1 MFKRFSLTLE
11 GNQHN
16 VKITKRKNCKQ
27 IILKFNFK
35 CKEPVVS
42 IPYSLPYQAGLD
54 FLKKNFDWV
63 KKQANN
69 YHNLQFQELQHVS
82 LLGESYYIEKI
93 NSIKPKVEIL
103 HNPKQ
108 VLCFYKDHN
117 SIHSQIV
124 KALRQQA
131 RNHLTALAYQKAQLL
146 GVNIK
151 KIAIRDT
158 ISRWGSCSSKGNL
171 NFSFRI
177 IMAPAFVSD
186 YIVSHEVAHL
196 VEFNHSKNFWVLVDS
211 LTPYRTRAEEWL
223 LKHKYT
229 LY

>member
-1 MFKRFSLTLE
+1 MFKKFTLTLE
-11 GNQHN
+11 GSPHV

-35 CKEPVVS
+35 CKEPTIS

-63 KKQANN
+63 KKQATN
-69 YHNLQFQELQHVS
+69 YQNLQFQELSHVS
-82 LLGESYYIEKI
+82 LLGEQYFIEKR
-93 NSIKPKVEIL
+93 NSTKAKVEIL

-108 VLCFYKDHN
+108 FLCFYKDHN
-117 SIHSQIV
+117 SIHKQIV
-124 KALRQQA
+124 KALQQQA
-131 RNHLTALAYQKAQLL
+131 KKHLTSLAQKKACQL
-146 GVNIK
+146 GVTLK

-158 ISRWGSCSSKGNL
+158 ISRWGSCSSSGNL

-177 IMAPAFVSD
+177 IMAPDFVSD

-196 VEFNHSKNFWVLVDS
+196 VEFNHSKNFWDLVDS
-211 LTPYRTRAEEWL
+211 LTPYRLQAEEWL